1 MPRPHRTFWASVAL
15 LALAVPAVHA
25 QKPEQ
30 GSNSPNPPYPPVGS
44 TNQTGESGVGTSQEQ
59 GGEDPIS
66 APPLTGVQDFVLVGP
81 RVTHS
86 FFQPTIG
93 VFEVADTNPPGGL
106 ASSREVVP
114 FTSAYANFRLQKN
127 SSRSQFAL
135 NYLAGGTVAHGQNGL
150 NSVVQLL
157 SFNQTIN
164 WRRWNLLVTGQ
175 FSYLPE
181 SSFGGGE
188 GGGAWQPPDYFNLAS
203 SFIPNQSIYTS
214 RGGRVSNITIGQVEY
229 SASPRGSLT
238 FSGGYGIL
246 RFLETDLLNSGMAIG
261 SAGYSYRVSRHDS
274 LGVIYRYTGVRFGSL
289 DRAIDAH
296 DAHLAY
302 GRNLTGRLVFRVS
315 AGPEFRF
322 VRDPGAAVAHGVYWG
337 LDSSLQYGLRRT
349 SLTLSYHHA
358 ISGGAGVFAGAET
371 DQVGGAID
379 RSLTRMWIGTVGIG
393 YAKNHALDVGSLDSS
408 GRRFNTWYGRVKL
421 SRPIGRTAGL
431 SLEYNIQL
439 QNTNVPVC
447 IGPSCGRAFLRHL
460 ITLGFWWNPGP
471 LVIE

>member
-1 MPRPHRTFWASVAL
+1 MPRPRRTFWAIVAL

-30 GSNSPNPPYPPVGS
+30 GSSSPNPPYPPVAPAGQAS
-44 TNQTGESGVGTSQEQ
+44 ESGVATGHDQ
-59 GGEDPIS
+59 GGEEPRS
-66 APPLTGVQDFVLVGP
+66 APPLTGVQDAFLVGP

-93 VFEVADTNPPGGL
+93 VYEVVDTNPPGGS

-114 FTSAYANFRLQKN
+114 FTSAYANFLLQKN

-135 NYLAGGTVAHGQNGL
+135 NYLGGGTVAHGQNGL
-150 NSVVQLL
+150 NSVVQIL
-157 SFNQTIN
+157 SFNQIIN
-164 WRRWNLLVTGQ
+164 WRRWNLLVTDQ

-188 GGGAWQPPDYFNLAS
+188 AGGAWQPPDYFNLAS
-203 SFIPNQSIYTS
+203 SLIPNQSVYTT
-214 RGGRVSNITIGQVEY
+214 RGGRVSNIATGQVEY
-229 SASPRGSLT
+229 SASPRSSFT

-246 RFLETDLLNSGMAIG
+246 RFVETDLLDSGMATG
-261 SAGYSYRVSRHDS
+261 SVGYSYQVSHHDS
-274 LGVIYRYTGVRFGSL
+274 LGVIYRYTGIRLGSL
-289 DRAIDAH
+289 DRMIDAH
-296 DAHLAY
+296 GAQLAY
-302 GRNLTGRLVFRVS
+302 GRNLSSRLVFRVA

-322 VRDPGAAVAHGVYWG
+322 VRDPGTATAHGVYWG

-349 SLTLSYHHA
+349 ALTLSYHHA
-358 ISGGAGVFAGAET
+358 VSAGAGVLPGAET
-371 DQVGGAID
+371 DEFGGTID
-379 RSLTRMWIGTVGIG
+379 RSLSRLWSGTVGMG
-393 YAKNHALDVGSLDSS
+393 YARNQSLDVGSLDSS
-408 GRRFNTWYGRVKL
+408 SRKFNTWYGRVKL
-421 SRPIGRTAGL
+421 NRPIGRIAGL

-439 QNTNVPVC
+439 QNTNEPLC

-471 LVIE
+471 LIME